1 MIALITKFTNL
12 IESGRVK
19 SVRRFVC
26 VCVCASKCYVEW
38 TTLEQRF
45 DFYCV
50 HFRNLNVNVTL
61 INGKVITING

>member
-1 MIALITKFTNL
+1 MIALITKFTNF
-12 IESGRVK
+12 IESDRVK
-19 SVRRFVC
+19 SVRRFLC
-26 VCVCASKCYVEW
+26 VCSSKSYVEW

-45 DFYCV
+45 DYYCD